1 MSEQSSPSGPIVA
14 IWQVTAL
21 RLFYLLIAVV
31 MGGMIWS
38 ELIFAKG
45 DVQPMRAVVQAML
58 AALSLLCV
66 LGLRYPLKMLPLLFF
81 EMGWKT
87 IWIIFIAYPAWAG
100 GTVTAQI
107 EGLFWECIPV
117 AIMYLIMP
125 WRYIWHHYGQAPTE
139 AWRKIRTSG

>member
-1 MSEQSSPSGPIVA
+1 MSEQSSLSSPAVPF
-14 IWQVTAL
+14 WQVTAL
-21 RLFYLLIAVV
+21 RFFYLLIAVV

-38 ELIFAKG
+38 ELIFADA

-58 AALSLLCV
+58 AALSLLCL

-87 IWIIFIAYPAWAG
+87 IWISFFAYPAWASG
-100 GTVTAQI
+100 AVTAQI

-125 WRYIWHHYGQAPTE
+125 WRYIWHHYVHAPTE
-139 AWRKIRTSG
+139 AWRKTRTSG